1 MTETTH
7 ISKRRGILATPAAV
21 LFTASLP
28 FTFYPRVLDGDTQPW
43 ALLTTLLLFTLSHT
57 AQRFRNRDLIITA
70 AVIGGVLTFF
80 SRAGI
85 DEETLRFTYKMLAF
99 LFLWFVVPTLPSNL
113 VSQSLKTVIVIWFFA
128 GLLQVLIVELGISSE
143 LSGRFV
149 HGRSGVP
156 SLTPEPSLFGMLSLL
171 AYFILLSGQK
181 ETPWIYGM
189 LVIGNVIMSG
199 SILAIVLTT
208 LIFFMINWRL
218 RIFAIVLVIP
228 TAVYILSTS
237 EFSALNRFQAFLE
250 SELSWRLLLHD
261 YSFNLRAGHFVYTM
275 WVSLPDALFMKTSP
289 DFMTSYN
296 IWATQTQYFNIT
308 ESNFILTGLG
318 RVIYRG
324 GPFGIFILFMLL
336 LRAWQSTNDRKLTK
350 LAVLIFLLTAQLD
363 ISNAFIVL
371 YALRKEQR
379 KFIMGKIK

>member
-1 MTETTH
+1 MAETTH
-7 ISKRRGILATPAAV
+7 ISKRSGILATPAAV

-43 ALLTTLLLFTLSHT
+43 ALLATLLLFTLSHT

-70 AVIGGVLTFF
+70 AVIGGVLMFF

-99 LFLWFVVPTLPSNL
+99 LFLWLVVPTLPSNL
-113 VSQSLKTVIVIWFFA
+113 VSQGLKTVIVIWFFA
-128 GLLQVLIVELGISSE
+128 GLLQVLIVELGITSE
-143 LSGRFV
+143 FSGRFV
-149 HGRSGVP
+149 YGRSGVP

-171 AYFILLSGQK
+171 AYFILLSGRK
-181 ETPWIYGM
+181 ETSWIYGV

-199 SILAIVLTT
+199 SILAILLTT

-218 RIFAIVLVIP
+218 RILAIVLVIP
-228 TAVYILSTS
+228 TAVYVLSTS
-237 EFSALNRFQAFLE
+237 EFSALNRFQTFLE
-250 SELSWRLLLHD
+250 SELSWRLLLLD
-261 YSFNLRAGHFVYTM
+261 NSFNLRAGHYIYTM
-275 WVSLPDALFMKTSP
+275 WVSLPDALLMKTSP
-289 DFMTSYN
+289 NFMTSYN
-296 IWATQTQYFNIT
+296 TWATQTQYFNIT

-336 LRAWQSTNDRKLTK
+336 LRAWQSTNDRKLIK

-363 ISNAFIVL
+363 ISNAFIIL
-371 YALRKEQR
+371 YALQAEHGRNFK
-379 KFIMGKIK
+379 

>member
-1 MTETTH
+1 MAETTH
-7 ISKRRGILATPAAV
+7 ISRRRGILATPAAV

-43 ALLTTLLLFTLSHT
+43 ALLATLLIFTLNHT
-57 AQRFRNRDLIITA
+57 AQRFRNRDLIITV
-70 AVIGGVLTFF
+70 AVIGGVLMFF

-99 LFLWFVVPTLPSNL
+99 LFLWFVVPTLPSSL
-113 VSQSLKTVIVIWFFA
+113 VSQGLKTVIVIWFFV
-128 GLLQVLIVELGISSE
+128 GLLQILIVELGITSE

-149 HGRSGVP
+149 YGRSGVP

-171 AYFILLSGQK
+171 AYFILLSGRQ
-181 ETPWIYGM
+181 ETSWIYGM

-218 RIFAIVLVIP
+218 RILAIILVIP
-228 TAVYILSTS
+228 IAIYILYTS
-237 EFSALNRFQAFLE
+237 EFSALNRFQTFLE
-250 SELSWRLLLHD
+250 SELSWRLLLLDH
-261 YSFNLRAGHFVYTM
+261 SFNLRAGHYIYTM
-275 WVSLPDALFMKTSP
+275 WVSLPDALLMKTSP

-336 LRAWQSTNDRKLTK
+336 LRAWQSTNDRRLTK
-350 LAVLIFLLTAQLD
+350 LTVLIFLLTAQLD

-371 YALRKEQR
+371 YALQKKHE
-379 KFIMGKIK
+379 KNLK